1 MLTLIREMLTT
12 DTYAFSKYG
21 HTVYAD
27 IEPSPSPEPRAD
39 EVVRKYKAL
48 LLANETGTHAT

>member
-1 MLTLIREMLTT
+1 MLTI
-12 DTYAFSKYG
+12 DTYAFTKYG

-39 EVVRKYKAL
+39 EVVRKYRAL